1 MGKLKQLYK
10 DGKLVLT
17 HQTLE
22 RALVYLNEDR
32 YMDALGLARRE
43 INDKDVKRFNRVT
56 QIASIKENEKEKL
69 KYSKAFRETL
79 EA

>member
-1 MGKLKQLYK
+1 LYK

-32 YMDALGLARRE
+32 YMDALGLAKRD
-43 INDKDVKRFNRVT
+43 ITAKD
-56 QIASIKENEKEKL
+56 
-69 KYSKAFRETL
+69 
-79 EA
+79 

>member
-1 MGKLKQLYK
+1 LSKLKQLYK

-32 YMDALGLARRE
+32 YMDALGLAKRD
-43 INDKDVKRFNRVT
+43 ITAKDQKRFARVT
-56 QIASIKENEKEKL
+56 QGALVKERERDKEL
-69 KYSKAFRETL
+69 YGEEYRDTVD
-79 EA
+79 